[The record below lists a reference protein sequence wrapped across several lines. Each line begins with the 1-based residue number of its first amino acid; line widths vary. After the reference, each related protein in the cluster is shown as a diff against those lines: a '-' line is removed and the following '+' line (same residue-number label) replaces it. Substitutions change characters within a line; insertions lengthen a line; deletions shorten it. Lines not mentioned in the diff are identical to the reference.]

1 MNSHLRKAFVVI
13 FFCLS
18 GLSPALTEEESLF
31 LTPAVLWNE
40 FFHQGEVSIGD
51 AHANVSRLHQICRH
65 IKRLQNAQF
74 FLSPAERIA
83 ATQDEA
89 CFQISSLAYYSGAA
103 WVAYTNAE
111 INTLINNLK
120 ESYTNHAQA
129 FGLMDT
135 QFANTWPPYVYT
147 NPNPAIAVIEYRP
160 DFGLPLE
167 TNWDVFIAMLELCDL
182 SPPAGAS
189 VELPLLTM

>member
-1 MNSHLRKAFVVI
+1 MNSHLRKAFIVI

-31 LTPAVLWNE
+31 LTPTVLWADY
-40 FFHQGEVSIGD
+40 FSSGEVSVSN
-51 AHANVSRLHQICRH
+51 ASSNVGKLHWICRH
-65 IKRLQNAQF
+65 IKRLQLALSMSIAQ
-74 FLSPAERIA
+74 RIET
-83 ATQDEA
+83 TQDENCFEA
-89 CFQISSLAYYSGAA
+89 CSLAYYSGAA

-111 INTLINNLK
+111 INTLIDNLK

-147 NPNPAIAVIEYRP
+147 DPNPAIAVIEYRP

-167 TNWDVFIAMLELCDL
+167 TNWDVFIPMLELCDL